1 MLERS
6 SELRRQVPPASSEGS
21 VGGSVL
27 PLREHAPRRR
37 EHAPRRGEHAPR
49 RGDTVGDRPTRGVL
63 ADASR
68 LRNGWTDTR
77 SLHLSDMTRAMRSE
91 VLGARRLEVSEPE
104 RVRS

>member
-1 MLERS
+1 VLERS

-49 RGDTVGDRPTRGVL
+49 RGDTVGGSANAGRAGRCVEAEERMDRYEISP
-63 ADASR
+63 S
-68 LRNGWTDTR
+68 LRHDT
-77 SLHLSDMTRAMRSE
+77 SDE
-91 VLGARRLEVSEPE
+91 I
-104 RVRS
+104 